1 MQVEEE
7 AEVTEVGE
15 EVDSDEASEEV
26 AAHLSEVGEE
36 EEDIRRQ
43 KMPSL

>member
-15 EVDSDEASEEV
+15 EDDLDEASEEV

-36 EEDIRRQ
+36 EEDINGTTVS
-43 KMPSL
+43 SL

>member
-1 MQVEEE
+1 MQEKE
-7 AEVTEVGE
+7 AEDAEVGE
-15 EVDSDEASEEV
+15 EDDLEEASEEV
-26 AAHLSEVGEE
+26 AADLTEVGEE